1 MPLADLGR
9 CRPAA
14 ARRGGYEGV
23 ASTAADRCYFALVTK
38 ALVLSGGGSVGIAWE
53 IGVAAGLARAGVDV
67 RDADFITGTSAG
79 SAVGAQL
86 ALHRNLDDLVSRQRQ
101 IGGISAQGSSGNGA
115 GGPGGEQMAKLFAV
129 MTQAMRSEGPAEA
142 RRAAIG
148 RFALDADALPEE
160 RFVASFRYLKG
171 ETWPGQFTC
180 TAVDALS
187 GEFTVWDARAGAELD
202 RAVASSCAVPGLFA
216 PVTINGRRY
225 IDGGMR
231 SGTNAD
237 LARGHDRVLII
248 SLLGAGAAASGR
260 NTRFTPAGQLD
271 SEIAALTESG
281 SAVEVI
287 NADEASAR
295 ALGINLMDRSAIPA
309 AVDEGIRQGES
320 EASRLRKFWSGG

>member
-1 MPLADLGR
+1 VTT
-9 CRPAA
+9 
-14 ARRGGYEGV
+14 V
-23 ASTAADRCYFALVTK
+23 ALLYYFALVTK

-86 ALHRNLDDLVSRQRQ
+86 ALHRDLDELVSRQRR
-101 IGGISAQGSSGNGA
+101 IGSTSAQGSSGNGA

-129 MTQAMRSEGPAEA
+129 MAQAMRTEGPAEA

-160 RFVASFRYLKG
+160 RFVASFRYLSG
-171 ETWPGQFTC
+171 EPWPTRFTC

-187 GEFTVWDARAGAELD
+187 GEFAVWDAQAGVELD

-216 PVTINGRRY
+216 PITINGRRY

-248 SLLGAGAAASGR
+248 SLLGAAAATSGQ

-281 SAVEVI
+281 SVVEVI
-287 NADEASAR
+287 NADAA
-295 ALGINLMDRSAIPA
+295 AAQAMGINLMDRSAIPA
-309 AVDEGIRQGES
+309 ALDEGIRQGES
-320 EASRLRKFWSGG
+320 EAGRLRKFWSGG

>member
-1 MPLADLGR
+1 MTTG
-9 CRPAA
+9 
-14 ARRGGYEGV
+14 
-23 ASTAADRCYFALVTK
+23 ASSYYFALVTK

-53 IGVAAGLARAGVDV
+53 IGVSAGLARAGVDV

-86 ALHRNLDDLVSRQRQ
+86 ALHRDLDDLVSRQRQ
-101 IGGISAQGSSGNGA
+101 IGSTAAQGSSGNRA

-129 MTQAMRSEGPAEA
+129 MAQAMRAEGPAEA

-160 RFVASFRYLKG
+160 RFVASFRYLNG
-171 ETWPGQFTC
+171 EPWPTRFTC

-187 GEFTVWDARAGAELD
+187 GEFTVWDAQAGVELD

-216 PVTINGRRY
+216 PITINGRRY

-237 LARGHDRVLII
+237 LARGHDQVLII
-248 SLLGAGAAASGR
+248 SLLGVVAAASSQ

-281 SAVEVI
+281 SAVEVL
-287 NADEASAR
+287 NADEAGSR
-295 ALGINLMDRSAIPA
+295 AMGINLMDRSAIPA

-320 EASRLRKFWSGG
+320 AASRLREFWSGG